1 MNTVITAVRIGD
13 GTLKFKPIQQNKYN
27 KRYFYF
33 KDLLN
38 VSINFFL
45 GFPGGSGGKES
56 ACNAGGL
63 VLSLGRE
70 DPPEKGKATHSSVL
84 AWRVPGTV

>member
-1 MNTVITAVRIGD
+1 MNKVVSAVRTGD
-13 GTLKFKPIQQNKYN
+13 RTLKFKPIQQNKYS
-27 KRYFYF
+27 KRCFYF

-45 GFPGGSGGKES
+45 GFPGGLDGKES

-63 VLSLGRE
+63 VLSLARE

-84 AWRVPGTV
+84 VWRIPWTV